1 MTFLGNFWTA
11 SMRLYMRTARKTQSV
26 TRPGEVDMS
35 EIMKGN
41 KVQGKLRAPKQNAA
55 DRVCVERG
63 CTTRLSTY
71 NKREYCYAHAPTK
84 FPRLRGRVAP
94 ES

>member
-1 MTFLGNFWTA
+1 
-11 SMRLYMRTARKTQSV
+11 
-26 TRPGEVDMS
+26 MS

-41 KVQGKLRAPKQNAA
+41 RVQGKLRAPKKV
-55 DRVCVERG
+55 DGVRVCVSDDCE
-63 CTTRLSTY
+63 TRLSSY
-71 NKREYCYAHAPTK
+71 NKRDHCYAHAPTK